1 MKAHEQEERTPSAVG
16 LDNGHDRTGTR
27 YTVDEVASRLR
38 VSPRRIHALVRS
50 GQLACVQVT
59 PRTRIF
65 TEEQIAAFERART
78 VSALPTTIPATA
90 PKIVDNRASRVA
102 PSRATPSNK
111 LATRERRAERHE
123 AVSGV
128 KSNGEKL
135 DKASLRKEMS
145 SWR

>member
-1 MKAHEQEERTPSAVG
+1 MKAHEQEKRIRSAVS
-16 LDNGHDRTGTR
+16 LDNGHDHSGTR
-27 YTVDEVASRLR
+27 YSAEEVAARLR

-65 TEEQIAAFERART
+65 TEDQIASFERART
-78 VSALPTTIPATA
+78 VSAFPTPIPATA

-111 LATRERRAERHE
+111 RATRERRAERHE

-128 KSNGEKL
+128 KSNKGSSNRAQILE
-135 DKASLRKEMS
+135 EMR